1 MDSNLGER
9 EKVFKCAC
17 QLNYVIFTTECI
29 TGLLVYLFIFL
40 RKSSWMFSLF
50 ISLRISLK
58 TAFVKELLFFKNKYK
73 RGVRLQRQ
81 LITRGP
87 RFHAAGDFG
96 ARCCCV
102 FFARLSLKGEIAS
115 ERTQAFT
122 LSKETIEGITYLDV
136 RLFRYTTSYM
146 L

>member
-1 MDSNLGER
+1 
-9 EKVFKCAC
+9 
-17 QLNYVIFTTECI
+17 
-29 TGLLVYLFIFL
+29 
-40 RKSSWMFSLF
+40 MFSLF
-50 ISLRISLK
+50 ISLRTSLK
-58 TAFVKELLFFKNKYK
+58 TAFVKELLLFKNKYK

-122 LSKETIEGITYLDV
+122 LSKETIEGITYHVV

>member
-1 MDSNLGER
+1 
-9 EKVFKCAC
+9 
-17 QLNYVIFTTECI
+17 
-29 TGLLVYLFIFL
+29 
-40 RKSSWMFSLF
+40 MFSLF
-50 ISLRISLK
+50 ISLRTSLK

-87 RFHAAGDFG
+87 RFHAAGDLG

-122 LSKETIEGITYLDV
+122 LFRETIEGITYLVV
-136 RLFRYTTSYM
+136 RLSYFAR
-146 L
+146 LPVTCHSGFLPLPEDVSPQ

>member
-1 MDSNLGER
+1 
-9 EKVFKCAC
+9 
-17 QLNYVIFTTECI
+17 
-29 TGLLVYLFIFL
+29 
-40 RKSSWMFSLF
+40 MFSLF
-50 ISLRISLK
+50 ISLRTSLK

-96 ARCCCV
+96 ARCCFV

-115 ERTQAFT
+115 ERRKR
-122 LSKETIEGITYLDV
+122 LPYLKKRSKE
-136 RLFRYTTSYM
+136 
-146 L
+146 

>member
-1 MDSNLGER
+1 
-9 EKVFKCAC
+9 
-17 QLNYVIFTTECI
+17 
-29 TGLLVYLFIFL
+29 
-40 RKSSWMFSLF
+40 MFSLF
-50 ISLRISLK
+50 ISLRTSLK

-96 ARCCCV
+96 ARCCCG

-122 LSKETIEGITYLDV
+122 LSTETIEGITYLVDGYFARLPVTCYSGFLPLPEDV
-136 RLFRYTTSYM
+136 SP
-146 L
+146 

>member
-1 MDSNLGER
+1 
-9 EKVFKCAC
+9 
-17 QLNYVIFTTECI
+17 
-29 TGLLVYLFIFL
+29 
-40 RKSSWMFSLF
+40 MFSLF
-50 ISLRISLK
+50 ISLRTSLK

-73 RGVRLQRQ
+73 RGVRLQQQ

-102 FFARLSLKGEIAS
+102 FFFARLSLKGESAS

-122 LSKETIEGITYLDV
+122 LSKETIEGTTYLVV
-136 RLFRYTTSYM
+136 RLF